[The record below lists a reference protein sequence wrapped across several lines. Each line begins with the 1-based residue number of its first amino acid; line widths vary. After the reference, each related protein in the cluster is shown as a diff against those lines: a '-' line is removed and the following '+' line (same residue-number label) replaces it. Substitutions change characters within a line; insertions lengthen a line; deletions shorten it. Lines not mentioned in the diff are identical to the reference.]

1 MINVLVA
8 MTLCKW
14 YANELHYN
22 SSGENFYSLH
32 LLADKLD
39 FGDSMDELKERFYL
53 GEKSENVPT
62 DAEIATICLERYKT
76 PTEGEYHT
84 SLADACDI
92 LVYAIEEARRVLNP
106 TGGVCAVLD
115 EISGVALTVG
125 GLCKKVS

>member
-8 MTLCKW
+8 MTLCEW
-14 YANELHYN
+14 YAKELHYN

-39 FGDSMDELKERFYL
+39 FGDTMDELKERFYL
-53 GEKSENVPT
+53 GEKNERVPSN
-62 DAEIATICLERYKT
+62 AEIATLCLKKYKD
-76 PTEGEYHT
+76 PEPGEYVT
-84 SLADACDI
+84 ALSESCDL
-92 LVYAIEEARRVLNP
+92 LVYTIEESKRVLGP
-106 TGGVCAVLD
+106 SGGVCAVLD

>member
-1 MINVLVA
+1 MTNVLVA
-8 MTLCKW
+8 MTLCEW

-39 FGDSMDELKERFYL
+39 FGDSMDELKERYYL
-53 GEKSENVPT
+53 GEKSDAVPT
-62 DAEIATICLERYKT
+62 DAEISTLCLAQYKSSA
-76 PTEGEYHT
+76 EGEYHFA
-84 SLADACDI
+84 LADACDI
-92 LVYAIEEARRVLNP
+92 LVYAIEEAKRVSKP

-115 EISGVALTVG
+115 EISGVALTVS

>member
-8 MTLCKW
+8 MTLCEW
-14 YANELHYN
+14 YANELHYD

-76 PTEGEYHT
+76 PTEGEYHI

>member
-8 MTLCKW
+8 MTLCEW

-39 FGDSMDELKERFYL
+39 FGDSMDELKERYYL
-53 GEKSENVPT
+53 GEKSDAVPT
-62 DAEIATICLERYKT
+62 DAEISTLCLAQYKS
-76 PTEGEYHT
+76 PTEGEYH
-84 SLADACDI
+84 SALADACDI
-92 LVYAIEEARRVLNP
+92 LVYAIEEAKRVSKP